1 MYFIVKF
8 KRQRVYGCA
17 NNFLFEDK
25 TDVINT
31 RGCRDLMY
39 SWYRSGFIENI
50 IMAIIGLGIGAFEF
64 YTYSINRKEYYKL
77 LDDLDDLRKPMM
89 NTTMSMSTI
98 NSKGSA
104 GITTGTGHI
113 INFGPRFSHNRFFN
127 TPSIGGDSIIGGSNN
142 GIQLPQITN
151 NYDSSNFINPIQNI
165 QNLSGR
171 FPPNSNRG
179 RNNANF
185 NSTD

>member
-1 MYFIVKF
+1 
-8 KRQRVYGCA
+8 
-17 NNFLFEDK
+17 LSEDR
-25 TDVINT
+25 TEVINT

-50 IMAIIGLGIGAFEF
+50 VMAIIGLCIGAFQF

-104 GITTGTGHI
+104 GIASGTGHI
-113 INFGPRFSHNRFFN
+113 INFGPRFSRQLPQQRFYN
-127 TPSIGGDSIIGGSNN
+127 TPSIGGDSLAGGSTN
-142 GIQLPQITN
+142 GIQLPQVTSNNDSN
-151 NYDSSNFINPIQNI
+151 NYINPIQNI

-171 FPPNSNRG
+171 FPPPNRG
-179 RNNANF
+179 KNNPNF
-185 NSTD
+185 NSTPSDRVFITQQEQNNQL

>member
-1 MYFIVKF
+1 MT
-8 KRQRVYGCA
+8 
-17 NNFLFEDK
+17 EDR
-25 TDVINT
+25 TEVINT

-50 IMAIIGLGIGAFEF
+50 VMAIIGLCIGAFQF

-104 GITTGTGHI
+104 GIASGTGHI
-113 INFGPRFSHNRFFN
+113 INFGPRFSKYPPQQRFYN
-127 TPSIGGDSIIGGSNN
+127 TPSMGGDSLIGGSNN
-142 GIQLPQITN
+142 GIQLPQLTN
-151 NYDSSNFINPIQNI
+151 NNDSNNYINPIQNV

-171 FPPNSNRG
+171 FPHLNRG
-179 RNNANF
+179 KNNPNF
-185 NSTD
+185 NSTPSDREFITQQDQNQL